1 LETLKTNLAPEE
13 QQILAVKY
21 KSAQFGKMEWGDLDL
36 WANALLIKI
45 NAITGWV
52 VPDDTLDILVDQ
64 FRKKLSESY
73 KNCNPDEVE
82 YAFRN
87 YGTAVKDWGKQ
98 MNLSLIDEVMI
109 PYLNRRYELSQLEE
123 QKAKP
128 ILEIENKEDMSK
140 EAMQDWFEVTAKAVK
155 CGEIKLEF
163 VPLML
168 YEFMDDNGNIS
179 ATKEEKY
186 EYLQKA
192 VEYRLGKL
200 REEVELADTPN
211 NRWRLSNFVRMRE
224 SGEFNGDE
232 VDKLKALAKKMIL
245 FDMILNAQK

>member
-1 LETLKTNLAPEE
+1 MV
-13 QQILAVKY
+13 QVKY
-21 KSAQFGKMEWGDLDL
+21 QSLPFGKMEWAELDT
-36 WANALLIKI
+36 WAKALLIKI

-52 VPDDTLDILVDQ
+52 VQEDTLDILVDQ

-109 PYLNRRYELSQLEE
+109 PYLNRRYELSRIEE

-128 ILEIENKEDMSK
+128 LEIENKEDMSR
-140 EAMQDWFEVTAKAVK
+140 EAMQDWFDVTAKK
-155 CGEIKLEF
+155 IRSGEMKLEF
-163 VPLML
+163 VPPML

-179 ATKEEKY
+179 ATKEQKY

-200 REEVELADTPN
+200 REELEKEDSPN
-211 NRWRLSNFVRMRE
+211 NRWRLSSFLNMRE
-224 SGEFNGDE
+224 NGEFEGE
-232 VDKLKALAKKMIL
+232 EISRLKTLAKKMIL
-245 FDMILNAQK
+245 FDTILNTVHETFPNS